1 MDAIEKNRVRQS
13 RRLVIGNRDG
23 LQFELGG
30 PGKSKEKVS

>member
-1 MDAIEKNRVRQS
+1 MNAIEKNRVRES
-13 RRLVIGNRDG
+13 RRLVIGNGDG